1 MPLIAY
7 HSRDSRWASSGISNR
22 CTSQHGW
29 LLAIAANILLI
40 LGTSSRCHLAENL
53 AAGSLSLHG
62 DEVAILSTAFS

>member
-40 LGTSSRCHLAENL
+40 L
-53 AAGSLSLHG
+53 
-62 DEVAILSTAFS
+62 